1 MSRVCRAQNFRPALD
16 PWSESYFQ
24 WNFFYPPYLNR
35 WLAHPTYFSSHP
47 DSDPGAARQRG
58 NLSALYSP
66 PAIFSSKGRARV
78 PFAHPLATS
87 LQRSYHNHVTLGFY
101 SWLNDLN
108 LILAMPERVGDY
120 YNLMPLDSSQANV
133 PHKSRTFR
141 YQTIS
146 YKATHIR
153 TNAICYLKR
162 MMGMSLFV
170 VYKILNILF

>member
-1 MSRVCRAQNFRPALD
+1 
-16 PWSESYFQ
+16 
-24 WNFFYPPYLNR
+24 
-35 WLAHPTYFSSHP
+35 
-47 DSDPGAARQRG
+47 
-58 NLSALYSP
+58 
-66 PAIFSSKGRARV
+66 
-78 PFAHPLATS
+78 
-87 LQRSYHNHVTLGFY
+87 
-101 SWLNDLN
+101 
-108 LILAMPERVGDY
+108 MPERVGDY